1 MYLLDTDVFRTIDK
15 HPLFITPSCC
25 NTFCLLTHV
34 SLLQYSISSNVL
46 AFRRTFAHISTRYPC
61 ISSLWTQWVKNNNR
75 PNYSQELKRV
85 LAWPS
90 SNYSNDRWSFFF
102 LHGESC
108 SSWFHGNFNFFRI
121 YLYIIFFIN
130 VKDVWVNVVYEKTQV
145 LDEELNLLCLGFLGM
160 VFDMLV
166 AFHINLI
173 KSKCYIQHTYAI
185 FNLFLF
191 YLYIILFL

>member
-1 MYLLDTDVFRTIDK
+1 MTPSFRTA
-15 HPLFITPSCC
+15 FR
-25 NTFCLLTHV
+25 LLAHV

-46 AFRRTFAHISTRYPC
+46 AFRRTVAHISARYPC

-90 SNYSNDRWSFFF
+90 SHDSNYPWSFFVF
-102 LHGESC
+102 MGNLVAHDAMTSLIY
-108 SSWFHGNFNFFRI
+108 FHCINKFF
-121 YLYIIFFIN
+121 FFIN
-130 VKDVWVNVVYEKTQV
+130 LKDICVYVMYGNAQV
-145 LDEELNLLCLGFLGM
+145 LDEELNLLWLSFLGM